1 MQEAVVTVV
10 GESTEY
16 LSVGDGKASRV
27 ESIQCTVY
35 GVRGARRARELRN
48 GARTLAT
55 RRASCNCTLM
65 NDEANRYC
73 LEQSGQPLR
82 EKPIIL
88 YSPHHGHVCIY
99 ASNRPIYSTIAAY
112 QGLPTTIS
120 ITDKQQR

>member
-48 GARTLAT
+48 GACTLAT
-55 RRASCNCTLM
+55 RCYPQSLM
-65 NDEANRYC
+65 QLHIDE
-73 LEQSGQPLR
+73 
-82 EKPIIL
+82 
-88 YSPHHGHVCIY
+88 
-99 ASNRPIYSTIAAY
+99 
-112 QGLPTTIS
+112 
-120 ITDKQQR
+120 